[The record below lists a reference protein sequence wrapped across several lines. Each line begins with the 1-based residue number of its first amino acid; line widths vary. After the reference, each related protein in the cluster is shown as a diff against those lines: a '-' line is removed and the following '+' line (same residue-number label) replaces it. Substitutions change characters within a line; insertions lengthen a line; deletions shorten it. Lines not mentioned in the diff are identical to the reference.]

1 MGQMNQRELI
11 LEYITRFGSIT
22 PMQAFNDL
30 GITKLATRISEMRR
44 DGMEFDIEIVSSKNR
59 FNRTV
64 HYAKYSFIKE
74 GNSGGQML

>member
-1 MGQMNQRELI
+1 MGYMNQRELI

-44 DGMEFDIEIVSSKNR
+44 DGMEFNIEIVSSKNR
-59 FNRTV
+59 FDKTV

-74 GNSGGQML
+74 K

>member
-1 MGQMNQRELI
+1 MNQRELI

-22 PMQAFNDL
+22 PMQAFTDL

-74 GNSGGQML
+74 NKPCLTK